1 MNSCGAV
8 SRHDAPEIEGHSAGE
23 PLLRERRQT
32 ARMATSGQQ
41 NDRRFGLSKLIV
53 VVLMMAGIATVCWA
67 AFLAWAAAKALQA
80 LVG

>member
-1 MNSCGAV
+1 
-8 SRHDAPEIEGHSAGE
+8 
-23 PLLRERRQT
+23 
-32 ARMATSGQQ
+32 MATSGQQ

-53 VVLMMAGIATVCWA
+53 VVLMMAGIATVCWI